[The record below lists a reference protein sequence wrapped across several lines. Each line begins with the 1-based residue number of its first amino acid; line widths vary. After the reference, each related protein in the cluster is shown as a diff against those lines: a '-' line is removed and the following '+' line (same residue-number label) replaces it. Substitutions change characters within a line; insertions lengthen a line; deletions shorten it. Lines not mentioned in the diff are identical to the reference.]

1 MLLEVEADQGTSDAP
16 GSLMDRVLVGMIT
29 SCSMYNR

>member
-1 MLLEVEADQGTSDAP
+1 MLLELEAAYGQADQP

-29 SCSMYNR
+29 VLRA